1 MLFAK
6 GINTQK
12 FYSKKNNYLK
22 TFIYLPTIIKAY
34 TFTSKTKIS
43 FDKQSAYRII
53 NLIYDNEKTKFK
65 FLANF

>member
-1 MLFAK
+1 MALCIA
-6 GINTQK
+6 INTQK
-12 FYSKKNNYLK
+12 FYSKKNNYIK

-34 TFTSKTKIS
+34 NFTSKTKIS
-43 FDKQSAYRII
+43 FDKQSAYRTI